1 MFKVANPVPRV
12 IHPDWLHKKVREK
25 DDKYRQKKLVDIFGS
40 LSKNNCLKGSS
51 DVISNKHGVD
61 EQNAADLEDFG
72 KISRTF
78 RVGPRPVVH
87 CFDANKVQQLS
98 KTSSELECPPQQS
111 IHDGGTPKR
120 WTSPQ
125 EAAISKESIDRK
137 VDYRGWLELKKRKW
151 RERREKRK
159 RQR

>member
-1 MFKVANPVPRV
+1 MSKVNLKMFKVVNPVPRV

-87 CFDANKVQQLS
+87 CFDANEVQQLS
-98 KTSSELECPPQQS
+98 KTLNWIVP
-111 IHDGGTPKR
+111 HNKVFVM
-120 WTSPQ
+120 
-125 EAAISKESIDRK
+125 EALQNYGHLHKKLLFLRK
-137 VDYRGWLELKKRKW
+137 VLTGR
-151 RERREKRK
+151 
-159 RQR
+159 